1 MACVT
6 LKRSLDFDPFGSPGR
21 SPKRRRCVPLS
32 VTPSASS
39 EQKVKP
45 TPFQAVTPKVSADM
59 IAASVR
65 DEIRR
70 LHRRRQLQYHG
81 TDSDSN
87 SDSDTPSPA
96 AAAAASAAASS
107 SATAA
112 AGCSSAGAAAASK
125 ADKPLFT
132 FKQVGM
138 ICERMLREREDH
150 IREEYDNVLST
161 KLQEQ
166 YDMFVK
172 FTQDQIVRNFE
183 SSAAPSYL
191 S

>member
-1 MACVT
+1 
-6 LKRSLDFDPFGSPGR
+6 
-21 SPKRRRCVPLS
+21 
-32 VTPSASS
+32 
-39 EQKVKP
+39 
-45 TPFQAVTPKVSADM
+45 M

-81 TDSDSN
+81 IDSDSN
-87 SDSDTPSPA
+87 SDSDTPSASP
-96 AAAAASAAASS
+96 ASAAAV
-107 SATAA
+107 A
-112 AGCSSAGAAAASK
+112 AGAASASGPASK

-138 ICERMLREREDH
+138 ICERMLRERENH

-183 SSAAPSYL
+183 TSSAPSYL

>member
-21 SPKRRRCVPLS
+21 SPKRRRCIPLS
-32 VTPSASS
+32 VTPTAAS

-81 TDSDSN
+81 VDSDSS

-96 AAAAASAAASS
+96 SAAAPAASAAAGC

-112 AGCSSAGAAAASK
+112 ATTSK

-138 ICERMLREREDH
+138 ICERMLRERENH

>member
-1 MACVT
+1 
-6 LKRSLDFDPFGSPGR
+6 
-21 SPKRRRCVPLS
+21 
-32 VTPSASS
+32 
-39 EQKVKP
+39 
-45 TPFQAVTPKVSADM
+45 M
-59 IAASVR
+59 IARSVR

-70 LHRRRQLQYHG
+70 LHRRRQLQVHS
-81 TDSDSN
+81 DSDSN
-87 SDSDTPSPA
+87 SDSEPTA
-96 AAAAASAAASS
+96 TAGTSS
-107 SATAA
+107 SSPRAPTA
-112 AGCSSAGAAAASK
+112 GK

-138 ICERMLREREDH
+138 ICERMLREREEH
-150 IREEYDNVLST
+150 IREEYDKVLST

-183 SSAAPSYL
+183 TSAAPSYL

>member
-21 SPKRRRCVPLS
+21 SPKRRRCVPLT

-39 EQKVKP
+39 EQKAKP
-45 TPFQAVTPKVSADM
+45 TPFQTVTPKVSADM

-81 TDSDSN
+81 IDSDSN
-87 SDSDTPSPA
+87 SDSDTPS
-96 AAAAASAAASS
+96 ASS
-107 SATAA
+107 STATATAA
-112 AGCSSAGAAAASK
+112 TATSGSSNK

-138 ICERMLREREDH
+138 ICERMLRERENH

-183 SSAAPSYL
+183 NSSAPSYL